1 MRSVYLRP
9 LSFVYGK
16 DANEL
21 IKKKLALRVGG
32 NKFIAFTKLEI
43 IKKNKKNRKI
53 ISIEQIKKLSI
64 REKKEINKDLER
76 IQKKRNPIFNL
87 NLNKPIIMGI
97 LNVTPDSFSDGGK
110 YNQISK
116 ALNHVRKMIED
127 EFTSR
132 DKQLI
137 SERKTI
143 KELEDKFNKDKAI
156 LSEQERTKLER
167 DIVSKRRDL
176 KRKQDEFR
184 EDLNYRRNEEMVKI
198 QKQIIQSIQQVAK
211 DNQYDLV
218 LSEGVLYASPKI
230 DMSELV
236 IEYLKKDSQ

>member
-1 MRSVYLRP
+1 M
-9 LSFVYGK
+9 
-16 DANEL
+16 
-21 IKKKLALRVGG
+21 
-32 NKFIAFTKLEI
+32 
-43 IKKNKKNRKI
+43 
-53 ISIEQIKKLSI
+53 
-64 REKKEINKDLER
+64 
-76 IQKKRNPIFNL
+76 
-87 NLNKPIIMGI
+87 
-97 LNVTPDSFSDGGK
+97 
-110 YNQISK
+110 
-116 ALNHVRKMIED
+116 
-127 EFTSR
+127 
-132 DKQLI
+132 
-137 SERKTI
+137 
-143 KELEDKFNKDKAI
+143 
-156 LSEQERTKLER
+156 SEQERTKLER